1 MCKQRFFMLVF
12 STILCVVM
20 TGIVAARDLP
30 AEQNSSTETNLLDYA
45 SGMQNLLNVLGTERQ
60 IYWISVYCSYS
71 QWMQM
76 NNQYLAEL
84 SKARANFHVIDWYPL
99 ARSHPDWLH
108 SDGTHPNLTGAEQY
122 AKLIHDTLVK
132 KISAQ

>member
-1 MCKQRFFMLVF
+1 
-12 STILCVVM
+12 
-20 TGIVAARDLP
+20 
-30 AEQNSSTETNLLDYA
+30 
-45 SGMQNLLNVLGTERQ
+45 
-60 IYWISVYCSYS
+60 
-71 QWMQM
+71 MQM

-99 ARSHPDWLH
+99 ARSHPDWLY